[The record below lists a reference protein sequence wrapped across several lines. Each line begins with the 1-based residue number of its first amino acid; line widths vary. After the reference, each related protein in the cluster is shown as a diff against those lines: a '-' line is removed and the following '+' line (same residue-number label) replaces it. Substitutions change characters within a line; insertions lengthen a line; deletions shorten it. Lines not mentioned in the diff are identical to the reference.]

1 MRKLDARGL
10 ECPLPVVKTKELLKE
25 SSETV
30 EVVVDNETAVE
41 NLKKFAKVKGYDA
54 VSNKVNEDYHV
65 VISSGEQVVEEKKAD
80 NILKGQIVVLSSD
93 SLGSDNKLGKILM
106 KSFIFAL
113 TKQDAFPE
121 TILFYNEG
129 VKITTQESDTLN
141 DLLFLESEGVEIVNC
156 GTCLDFFKLKD
167 DLKVG
172 SITNMYDIV
181 ERMEKAEKVIKP
193 N

>member
-1 MRKLDARGL
+1 MRRDSSRYGNFPKRQKSRERPWNRASPAFGKLWEHAGKCR
-10 ECPLPVVKTKELLKE
+10 
-25 SSETV
+25 
-30 EVVVDNETAVE
+30 VDLYE
-41 NLKKFAKVKGYDA
+41 
-54 VSNKVNEDYHV
+54 
-65 VISSGEQVVEEKKAD
+65 
-80 NILKGQIVVLSSD
+80 
-93 SLGSDNKLGKILM
+93 ILM

-129 VKITTQESDTLN
+129 VKITTQESDTVN
-141 DLLFLESEGVEIVNC
+141 DLLFLDSVGVEIVNC